1 MMNGLGSGCQGGAG
15 GDGDGDGAE
24 EEVGKHNSH
33 KN

>member
-1 MMNGLGSGCQGGAG
+1 MNGLGSGCQGGAG